1 MGDKPKYSKYFHQ
14 SLNNNLL
21 DELEKL
27 EEKAQALKKKARED
41 FPFKEGE
48 RVAIMDT
55 STKKFKGFAFL
66 TRLDHGIG
74 YTPYYVRYQKETKT
88 GKKEKTIMTLY
99 SNEFMV
105 PAEEADPAD
114 KLPEWVPPVDLRL

>member
-1 MGDKPKYSKYFHQ
+1 MTKEKPKYSKYFHQ
-14 SLNNNLL
+14 SLNNSLL

-55 STKKFKGFAFL
+55 STRKFKGFAFL

-74 YTPYYVRYQKETKT
+74 DTPYYVRYQKETKT

-105 PAEEADPAD
+105 QQKKPT
-114 KLPEWVPPVDLRL
+114 PPISYPNGSRR